1 MLTDVNSKPCTKL
14 HRVFCNIVPQEIRH
28 ERCRRILEI
37 SERKLHRFYSSQI
50 GKTRPVLFEHP
61 AKNAPMHGFT
71 DNYVRVEL
79 PFEKSLINTV
89 RNVKIGD
96 FIEKKDIPALHAQL
110 L

>member
-1 MLTDVNSKPCTKL
+1 M
-14 HRVFCNIVPQEIRH
+14 
-28 ERCRRILEI
+28 
-37 SERKLHRFYSSQI
+37 
-50 GKTRPVLFEHP
+50 LFEHP

-96 FIEKKDIPALHAQL
+96 SKKKIFQL
-110 L
+110 YMHSSYKTT